1 MQRCGGSVGWYGGGG
16 RGGERK
22 RERERVRL
30 IVGSRDPG
38 RSSGA
43 GRFSGEAEVAVK
55 NFPVDVWW
63 PVYEANGAH
72 FAVFGCRGWFTRE
85 CTAGWVTD
93 GMSRVHD
100 VCKPRVESKRG
111 AGEGEGLAGR
121 EVGSVGRGA
130 RVEGRGARGR
140 GRGMGERVGEE
151 VEVVVVAVGGQKVR
165 VFVGA
170 SG

>member
-1 MQRCGGSVGWYGGGG
+1 M
-16 RGGERK
+16 
-22 RERERVRL
+22 
-30 IVGSRDPG
+30 
-38 RSSGA
+38 
-43 GRFSGEAEVAVK
+43 K

-100 VCKPRVESKRG
+100 VCKPRVECKRG
-111 AGEGEGLAGR
+111 AGESEGAAGR
-121 EVGSVGRGA
+121 EVGSVGRRRG
-130 RVEGRGARGR
+130 GRGLG
-140 GRGMGERVGEE
+140 GGEAAGEE